1 MGGIHEDDFHD
12 TSKVNNEKIWEVQ
25 YHIRL
30 SVSENKFEYKKDV
43 RVGQMP
49 QAH

>member
-12 TSKVNNEKIWEVQ
+12 TSKVNEKIWEVQ

-43 RVGQMP
+43 RVGQISY
-49 QAH
+49 AH